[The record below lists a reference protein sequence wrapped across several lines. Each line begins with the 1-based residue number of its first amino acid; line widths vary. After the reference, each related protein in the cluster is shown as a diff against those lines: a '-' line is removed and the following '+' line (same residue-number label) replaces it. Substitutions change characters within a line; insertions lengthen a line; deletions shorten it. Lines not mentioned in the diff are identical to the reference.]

1 MLDAG
6 TLFVKRVVAL
16 PGDTVS
22 TDADGATHV
31 RSPASG
37 ATLARAAS
45 GADTAAASGAAAG
58 VGAGAAGAG
67 AGAAVLDYP
76 PLPADSALAPLV
88 RSAPPHTLAP
98 GEYGP

>member
-45 GADTAAASGAAAG
+45 GADTAAASGAAT
-58 VGAGAAGAG
+58 GAAGAG
-67 AGAAVLDYP
+67 AGAAGAAVLDYP
-76 PLPADSALAPLV
+76 PLPADSALAPLL

>member
-31 RSPASG
+31 RSPASS

-58 VGAGAAGAG
+58 AAGAG
-67 AGAAVLDYP
+67 AAGAAVLDYP